1 MPQQPIVLRPGN
13 PTFEEGL
20 VCARLFDTAAE
31 GFFGIL
37 LGRRAPQIFAQ
48 AYTQPNNEYSFENVL
63 FAENEDR
70 IVGMA
75 LGFTAEQRRGF
86 PKNPLKE
93 SAGYPRLRAGVLGFL
108 ARPMFR
114 ILETIADGD
123 FYLLFLAVDE
133 DQRGQ
138 GVGPALIE
146 AMEERAR
153 ATGSK
158 RFSADVAAKNQGAQ
172 RLYARCGFTVYS
184 KWPKRLNIGRFGL
197 LRMAKQL

>member
-1 MPQQPIVLRPGN
+1 MSLQPFVLRPGN
-13 PTFEEGL
+13 PAFEEGL
-20 VCARLFDTAAE
+20 TCARFLDTAAE

-37 LGRRAPQIFAQ
+37 LGRRAPEIFAQ
-48 AYTQPNNEYSFENVL
+48 AYTKPRNEYSFENVI

-75 LGFTAEQRRGF
+75 LGFTAERRRGF

-93 SAGYPRLRAGVLGFL
+93 CEGYPRLRAGILGFF

-123 FYLLFLAVDE
+123 FYLLSLAVDE

-138 GVGPALIE
+138 GIGSALIE
-146 AMEERAR
+146 AMEERGR
-153 ATGSK
+153 ATGSR
-158 RFSADVAAKNQGAQ
+158 RFSLDAAAKNEAGQ
-172 RLYARCGFTVYS
+172 RLYKRHGFEIYA
-184 KWPKRLNIGRFGL
+184 KWPKRLNIGNLGL
-197 LRMAKQL
+197 VRMAKSL